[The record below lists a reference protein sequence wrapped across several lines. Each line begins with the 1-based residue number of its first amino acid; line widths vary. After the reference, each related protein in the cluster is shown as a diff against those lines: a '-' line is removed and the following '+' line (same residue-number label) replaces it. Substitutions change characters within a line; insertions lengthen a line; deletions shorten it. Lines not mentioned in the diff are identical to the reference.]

1 MGHIRRLIIYSDK
14 ITKSKKIL
22 TYSDLHLGFKD
33 RSNIKEVFSIPELSP
48 SLYDYILIPG
58 DIVHSGKILENPE
71 MQKRVLDKL
80 SRLTGDTK
88 TFISIGNHDQFER
101 FGFENWAAY
110 CQESAISTYNKL
122 PNTHILDINDKVIE
136 DEIEFSAINNSV
148 YYYLQ
153 YKEQKE
159 FFEQEYE
166 LRQPKMSFTKD
177 AFSIVLTHD
186 PKSIY
191 RLRQDKGTCFVPN
204 TDLVVSGHM
213 HNGLT
218 PNCIQ
223 GLMHGKGILSP
234 DYTFFPEIAYGIKE
248 VGDTIF
254 LVNGAISSFVE
265 FPLVS
270 KLYGIN
276 CTIIELHPKEEIR
289 TKKLTYSYK

>member
-1 MGHIRRLIIYSDK
+1 MGKIRRLIIYSDK
-14 ITKSKKIL
+14 IKHSKKIL

-33 RSNIKEVFSIPELSP
+33 RSNINEIFEIPELSP
-48 SLYDYILIPG
+48 ELYDYILIPG
-58 DIVHSGKILENPE
+58 DIVHSGKVLEE
-71 MQKRVLDKL
+71 RAMQQRVIERL
-80 SRLTGDTK
+80 SKLTGDTK

-110 CQESAISTYNKL
+110 CQESAISTYTKL
-122 PNTHILDINDKVIE
+122 PNTNILDINENIVE
-136 DEIEFSAINNSV
+136 GELEFSAINNSV

-153 YKEQKE
+153 YHEKPE
-159 FFEQEYE
+159 FFEQEYN
-166 LRQPKMSFTKD
+166 LRTPKMSFSNN
-177 AFSIVLTHD
+177 AYSILLTHD

-191 RLRQDKGTCFVPN
+191 RLSKDLNRCFVQN

-218 PNCIQ
+218 PNFMQSI
-223 GLMHGKGILSP
+223 MHGKGILSP
-234 DYTFFPEIAYGIKE
+234 DYTFFPEIAYGTKE

-254 LVNGAISSFVE
+254 LVNGAVSSFVE

-270 KLYGIN
+270 KLYGVN
-276 CTIIELHPKEEIR
+276 CTILELHPKEEIR

>member
-1 MGHIRRLIIYSDK
+1 MGKIRRLIIYSDK
-14 ITKSKKIL
+14 IKHSKKIL

-33 RSNIKEVFSIPELSP
+33 RSNINEIFEIPELSP
-48 SLYDYILIPG
+48 ELYDYILIPG
-58 DIVHSGKILENPE
+58 DIVHSGKVLEE
-71 MQKRVLDKL
+71 RAMQQRVIDRL
-80 SRLTGDTK
+80 SKLTGDTK

-122 PNTHILDINDKVIE
+122 PNTKILDINEKVVE
-136 DEIEFSAINNSV
+136 GDLEFSAINNSV

-153 YKEQKE
+153 YHESQE
-159 FFEQEYE
+159 FFEQEYN
-166 LRQPKMSFTKD
+166 LREPKMSFSND
-177 AFSIVLTHD
+177 AYSILLTHD

-191 RLRQDKGTCFVPN
+191 RLSKDLNRCFIKN

-218 PNCIQ
+218 PNFIQ
-223 GLMHGKGILSP
+223 SIMHGKGILSP
-234 DYTFFPEIAYGIKE
+234 DYTLFPEIAYGTKE
-248 VGDTIF
+248 IGDTIF
-254 LVNGAISSFVE
+254 LVNGAVSSFVE

-270 KLYGIN
+270 KLYGVN